1 MLVKVVHNGTLPL
14 AAVDLQRDAAT
25 IRLVNRERL
34 RQAGRPLP
42 SLASWRRL
50 ESFYDP
56 WRTVKHIHAFNG
68 RNSVLLQLSR
78 RTFMHIGHAI
88 YTFRVSASEEIQAY
102 RSPMGNSC
110 VPYPYAIGRERTY
123 LLLERVSVPRGSA
136 PRGSTAIGEVYG
148 KYWDD
153 MRVGQPLMGL
163 KVLIDEL
170 GE

>member
-14 AAVDLQRDAAT
+14 AAVDLQRDAAI
-25 IRLVNRERL
+25 IRLVNLERL
-34 RQAGRPLP
+34 KQAGRPLP
-42 SLASWRRL
+42 SWRRL

-56 WRTVKHIHAFNG
+56 WRTVKHVRAFNG

-78 RTFMHIGHAI
+78 RKFMHIGHAI
-88 YTFRVSASEEIQAY
+88 YTFQVSASEEIQAY

-110 VPYPYAIGRERTY
+110 VPYPYAIGKERTY
-123 LLLERVSVPRGSA
+123 LLLERVSVPRVSVRRGSA
-136 PRGSTAIGEVYG
+136 TISEVYG

-153 MRVGQPLMGL
+153 TRVGQPLKGL

-170 GE
+170 DG